1 MNDIK
6 GARIMLQTAKK
17 RKNRKQE
24 QIKTVSEE
32 IRQIAEAIEASD
44 AGFNEVE
51 DSDLLEAIIY
61 ERSSLRARYSYL
73 IKELKRIE
81 AE

>member
-1 MNDIK
+1 M
-6 GARIMLQTAKK
+6 MQTAKK

>member
-6 GARIMLQTAKK
+6 GARIMMQTAKK